1 MLRGEGGRCMG
12 QTARFQET
20 LRKLAMIDEG
30 FVEDEAGL
38 GLGQVATCA
47 KRQSVSGAGLPGL
60 TRSSSSHRDD
70 GTRPATKWTDADG
83 GGGAWA
89 RQRDSTRFQ
98 ETLRRSR

>member
-1 MLRGEGGRCMG
+1 MLRGEGRRRMG

-60 TRSSSSHRDD
+60 TIFFIPSGRWNSPSHQVD
-70 GTRPATKWTDADG
+70 
-83 GGGAWA
+83 
-89 RQRDSTRFQ
+89 
-98 ETLRRSR
+98 